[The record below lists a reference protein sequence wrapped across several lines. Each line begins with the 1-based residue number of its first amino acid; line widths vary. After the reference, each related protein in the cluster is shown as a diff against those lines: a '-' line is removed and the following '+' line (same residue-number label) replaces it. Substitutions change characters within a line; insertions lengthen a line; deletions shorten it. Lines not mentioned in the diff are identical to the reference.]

1 MRLSKIKLS
10 GFKTFVDPTTLTLP
24 SNLVGIVG
32 PNGCG
37 KSNVIDAV
45 RWVLGES
52 SAKYL
57 RGDSMADVIFN
68 GSSSRKPVSTASIE
82 LFFDNSEKK
91 IGGEYATYN
100 EISTKRIISRDGHSQ
115 YFLNGTKCRR
125 KDITGLFLGTGLGPR
140 SYAIVQQDTISRLI
154 EAKPEDMRIFLE
166 EASGI
171 SKYKQKRKETKSRIK
186 STKENL
192 SRLNDLRDEI
202 VKQIK
207 RLKSQANAA
216 KRYKNYKTREKDIH
230 AEILFT
236 KINNLLSELIDKGEE
251 TRQYQNQYDHQLTEL
266 RKIEADIED
275 QRVVD
280 SEASQKYND
289 FQQKHFELQSKIARL
304 EQSIEYEK
312 ELESQKNVN
321 VQEINKEL
329 KRIESEYT
337 EDSQKIKQMSSELI
351 KLDKAIAAKAQ
362 NISNLKEGLNQ
373 TESNILDVNAQNES
387 VKEKIGELK
396 TIVETET
403 VKIKILSD
411 QMTQREGQKK
421 VIKNLH
427 GIETNF
433 NALVKEIEQLEE
445 ILDKTYIV
453 NKEKI
458 FLTLTNRLQ
467 RLRIKI
473 EFLNANFK
481 TIEDE
486 IIQNEKQIQS
496 SSQNLETAQ
505 EKLDHLIQQKMQLDK
520 QKTDLSNQ
528 ANKQKQKLNSMIP
541 LLQKEELSAESN
553 RSTVSALSNAMN
565 RLESQRIQFKT
576 KSLEITKPTTKKIDS
591 KKEGRAELKTLLN
604 ESLES
609 EQTLNTFRE
618 ELEKSQSV
626 LRDYEIDRTNR
637 NSEVNLSRESLEK
650 YKLSI
655 RELEVRKE
663 GFDEQLKESGYD
675 FQVMK
680 EKFKKTIDEA
690 ELTEELEKILRS
702 IEKLGPINLAASDE
716 HEEENKRKENLDSQF
731 DDLNRALETLNGAIN
746 KIDNESMKRFTD
758 TFKRINTSLD
768 SYFPKLFDGGK
779 AYLELENN
787 DALNG
792 GIFIMARPPG
802 KRNSNIHLLS
812 GGEKAL
818 TAVALL
824 FSFFDLNP
832 APFCLLD
839 EVDAPLDDTNVG
851 RFCEIVREMS
861 GNVQFVVVTHNKS
874 TMELTKQLIGVSMSE
889 PGVSRLVSVD
899 LDEAVA
905 LTDEAKIK

>member
-10 GFKTFVDPTTLTLP
+10 GFKTFVDPTTLALP

-57 RGDSMADVIFN
+57 RGESMADVIFN

-82 LFFDNSEKK
+82 LFFDNSQKK
-91 IGGEYATYN
+91 IGGEYSKYN
-100 EISTKRIISRDGHSQ
+100 EISTKRIISRDGQSQ

-125 KDITGLFLGTGLGPR
+125 KDVTGLFLGTGLGPR

-154 EAKPEDMRIFLE
+154 EAKPEDIRIFLE

-171 SKYKQKRKETKSRIK
+171 SKYKQKRKETESRIK
-186 STKENL
+186 NTKENL
-192 SRLNDLRDEI
+192 SRLNDLREEI

-216 KRYKNYKTREKDIH
+216 KRYKKYKSREKDIH

-236 KINNLLSELIDKGEE
+236 KINNLLSELTNKGEE
-251 TRQYQNQYDHQLTEL
+251 SKQYQNQYDQQLTGL

-275 QRVVD
+275 QRVID
-280 SEASQKYND
+280 SQANQKYND
-289 FQQKHFELQSKIARL
+289 FQQQHFELQSKIARL

-337 EDSQKIKQMSSELI
+337 EDSQKIKEISSDLI
-351 KLDKAIAAKAQ
+351 KLDEAITTKAQ
-362 NISNLKEGLNQ
+362 NINNLKKTLSQ
-373 TESNILDVNAQNES
+373 TESNIQSVDTNNES
-387 VKEKIGELK
+387 VKEEIGQLN
-396 TIVETET
+396 TIVETEA
-403 VKIKILSD
+403 VKIKVLSD
-411 QMTQREGQKK
+411 QMRQREGQKK

-433 NALVKEIEQLEE
+433 NALVREIDQLEE
-445 ILDKTYIV
+445 ILEKTYID
-453 NKEKI
+453 NKDNI
-458 FLTLTNRLQ
+458 FQALTNRLQ
-467 RLRIKI
+467 TLEGKI
-473 EFLNANFK
+473 EFLSANFK

-505 EKLDHLIQQKMQLDK
+505 GKLDHLIQQKRQLDEQK
-520 QKTDLSNQ
+520 QDLSNQ
-528 ANKQKQKLNSMIP
+528 ANKQKQKLNNLIP
-541 LLQKEELSAESN
+541 LLQEEELNAESN
-553 RSTVSALSNAMN
+553 RSTISALNNAMN
-565 RLESQRIQFKT
+565 RLESQRIQYKT
-576 KSLEITKPTTKKIDS
+576 KSLEITKPTAEKIDS
-591 KKEGRAELKTLLN
+591 KKEGRAKLENLLN
-604 ESLES
+604 QSLES

-626 LRDYEIDRTNR
+626 LRDYEIDRTNK

-663 GFDEQLKESGYD
+663 GMDEQLKESGYD
-675 FQVMK
+675 FQTMK
-680 EKFKKTIDEA
+680 EKFQKVIDEA
-690 ELTEELEKILRS
+690 ELSNELEKILSS
-702 IEKLGPINLAASDE
+702 IEKLGPINLAASNE
-716 HEEENKRKENLDSQF
+716 HEEANERKENLDSQF

-746 KIDNESMKRFTD
+746 KIDDESMKRFSN
-758 TFKRINTSLD
+758 TFEKINASLEN
-768 SYFPKLFDGGK
+768 YFPKLFDGGK

-787 DALNG
+787 DSLNG
-792 GIFIMARPPG
+792 GVVVMARPPG

-824 FSFFDLNP
+824 FSIFELNP

-851 RFCEIVREMS
+851 RFCEIVRSMS
-861 GNVQFVVVTHNKS
+861 SNVQFVVVTHNKS
-874 TMELTKQLIGVSMSE
+874 TMELTNQLIGVSMSE

-905 LTDEAKIK
+905 LTDEIET

>member
-10 GFKTFVDPTTLTLP
+10 GFKTFVDPTTLALP

-57 RGDSMADVIFN
+57 RGESMADVIFN

-82 LFFDNSEKK
+82 LFFDNSQKK
-91 IGGEYATYN
+91 IGGEYSKYN
-100 EISTKRIISRDGHSQ
+100 EISTKRIISRDGQSQ

-125 KDITGLFLGTGLGPR
+125 KDVTGLFLGTGLGPR

-154 EAKPEDMRIFLE
+154 EAKPEDIRIFLE

-171 SKYKQKRKETKSRIK
+171 SKYKQKRKETESRIK
-186 STKENL
+186 NTKENL

-216 KRYKNYKTREKDIH
+216 KRYKKYKSREKDIH

-236 KINNLLSELIDKGEE
+236 KINNLLLELTNKGEE
-251 TRQYQNQYDHQLTEL
+251 SKQYQNQYDQQLTGL

-275 QRVVD
+275 QRVID
-280 SEASQKYND
+280 SQANQKYND
-289 FQQKHFELQSKIARL
+289 FQQQHFELQSKIARL

-337 EDSQKIKQMSSELI
+337 EDSQKIKEISSDLI
-351 KLDKAIAAKAQ
+351 KLDEAITTKAQ
-362 NISNLKEGLNQ
+362 NINNLKKTLSQ
-373 TESNILDVNAQNES
+373 TESNIQSVDTNNES
-387 VKEKIGELK
+387 VKEEIGQLN
-396 TIVETET
+396 TIVETEA
-403 VKIKILSD
+403 VKIKVLSD
-411 QMTQREGQKK
+411 QMRQREGQKK

-433 NALVKEIEQLEE
+433 NALVREIDQLEE
-445 ILDKTYIV
+445 ILEKTYID
-453 NKEKI
+453 NKDNI
-458 FLTLTNRLQ
+458 FQALTNRLQ
-467 RLRIKI
+467 TLEGKI
-473 EFLNANFK
+473 EFLSANFK

-505 EKLDHLIQQKMQLDK
+505 GKLDHLIQQKRQLDEQK
-520 QKTDLSNQ
+520 QDLSNQ
-528 ANKQKQKLNSMIP
+528 ANKQKQKLNNLIP
-541 LLQKEELSAESN
+541 LLQEEELNAESN
-553 RSTVSALSNAMN
+553 RSTISALNNAMN
-565 RLESQRIQFKT
+565 RLESQRIQYKT
-576 KSLEITKPTTKKIDS
+576 KSLEITKPTAEKIDS
-591 KKEGRAELKTLLN
+591 KKEGRAKLENLLN
-604 ESLES
+604 QSLES

-626 LRDYEIDRTNR
+626 LRDYEIDRTNK

-663 GFDEQLKESGYD
+663 GMDEQLKESGYD
-675 FQVMK
+675 FQTMK
-680 EKFKKTIDEA
+680 EKFQKVIDEA
-690 ELTEELEKILRS
+690 ELSNELEKILSS
-702 IEKLGPINLAASDE
+702 IEKLGPINLAASNE
-716 HEEENKRKENLDSQF
+716 HEEANERKENLDSQF

-746 KIDNESMKRFTD
+746 KIDDESMKRFSN
-758 TFKRINTSLD
+758 TFEKINASLEN
-768 SYFPKLFDGGK
+768 YFPKLFDGGK

-787 DALNG
+787 DSLNG
-792 GIFIMARPPG
+792 GVVVMARPPG

-824 FSFFDLNP
+824 FSIFELNP

-851 RFCEIVREMS
+851 RFCEIVRSMS
-861 GNVQFVVVTHNKS
+861 SNVQFVVVTHNKS
-874 TMELTKQLIGVSMSE
+874 TMELTNQLIGVSMSE

-905 LTDEAKIK
+905 LTDEIET